1 MHPVSM
7 EEKGVV
13 QGKPSAETFMIILY
27 KTRLHSAM
35 VYNIHV
41 YVLLI
46 LVCFQFTTDRW
57 EFLVLFLLPLLLH
70 RKMET

>member
-13 QGKPSAETFMIILY
+13 QGKPSAEPFMIILY
-27 KTRLHSAM
+27 KTRLHSVM

-41 YVLLI
+41 YVFVDTCLFSIYHRSVRISCFI
-46 LVCFQFTTDRW
+46 LATITT
-57 EFLVLFLLPLLLH
+57 P
-70 RKMET
+70 